1 MCGRFSIAVR
11 ISYLAERFGVI
22 EPAGISLPRFNI
34 GPGEEVPIITGTRPA
49 EVVMMRWGLIPS
61 WNKEGRP
68 AKTPINARA
77 EGLGDN
83 KLFRA
88 LLPNRRCIVPAT
100 GFYEWKTSG
109 NQKVPYYFRMK
120 SQEMLGMAGLYDSWI
135 ALDGRIIR
143 SFTIITTSPNSMV
156 LPLHNRM
163 PAILKREDEKEWLD
177 PDYDICEGLETVLNP
192 YPQDEMELF
201 RVTKMVN
208 SPSFKSETAVQEEI
222 PGTTNNL
229 FLWDTR

>member
-34 GPGEEVPIITGTRPA
+34 GPGEDVPIITGIRPA
-49 EVVMMRWGLIPS
+49 EVEMMQWGLIPS
-61 WNKEGRP
+61 WNKGGKP
-68 AKTPINARA
+68 STTPINARA
-77 EGLGDN
+77 EGLADK

-88 LLPNRRCIVPAT
+88 LLQKGRCLVPAT

-109 NQKVPYYFRMK
+109 NQKIPYYFRMK
-120 SQEMLGMAGLYDSWI
+120 SQEIFGMAGLCDSWR
-135 ALDGRIIR
+135 APDGRIIW
-143 SFTIITTSPNSMV
+143 SFTIITTNPNSLV

-163 PAILKREDEKEWLD
+163 PAILKQEDEKEWLD
-177 PDYDICEGLETVLNP
+177 PGYDVFEGPKTMLNP
-192 YPQDEMELF
+192 YPPEEMELY

-222 PGTTNNL
+222 PGTSSNL
-229 FLWDTR
+229 FMWDTR